1 MKYKSGGRRCAI
13 RIVGVTALA
22 LILLAGSAGAAPSE
36 EWNKTF
42 GGSGD
47 DIAYSV
53 QQTSDGGY
61 VVAGYTN
68 SYGAGDDDA
77 CLIKTDGN
85 GNEVWNRTFGGSSF
99 DRALSVQQTSDG
111 GFVLSGETYSYGGEG
126 YNAWIIKTDA
136 NGSEQWNRTLK
147 GRHASSIQQTSD
159 SGYIITGGS
168 SFSLS
173 GPPFTIWLVKTDENG
188 NELWNRTFES
198 GKGDFVNSVRQTSY
212 GGYIVAGGY
221 YSYWGTAAW
230 IIKTDT
236 YGNQQWSKT
245 FLGKGC
251 PEAPV
256 PPAKPVPPVKGS
268 TMANAI
274 QQTLDGGYI
283 IAGYIEVYSNC
294 NGEVLLRD
302 SEVLLIKTDENGN
315 EQWNKTFGG
324 DYEDKASSAWQVTD
338 GGYIISG
345 SKCLIKAEQ
354 CNEWL
359 GNKCIS
365 GVVRCDAWLIKTD
378 ANGNEQWNKTFEG
391 IERETFT
398 SIQQTRD
405 GGYIIAGT
413 TNSYGSGG
421 RDAWLIKVDGASI
434 EIAEA
439 PTGSPTETLAA
450 NPTQA
455 LTTVPTGT
463 NTVKSFEKAAGF
475 EVVLAIAIL
484 LAVYIAG
491 RKMK

>member
-1 MKYKSGGRRCAI
+1 MNIKSTF
-13 RIVGVTALA
+13 TAVFTFGIIA
-22 LILLAGSAGAAPSE
+22 LSLLLFAGSSGAAPSE

-42 GGSGD
+42 GGPGD
-47 DIAYSV
+47 DIANSA

-77 CLIKTDGN
+77 WLIKTDGN
-85 GNEVWNRTFGGSSF
+85 GNEVWNRTFGGVLS
-99 DRALSVQQTSDG
+99 DRDLSVQQTSDG
-111 GFVLSGETYSYGGEG
+111 GFILSGETYSFGREG
-126 YNAWIIKTDA
+126 DNAWIIKTDA

-147 GRHASSIQQTSD
+147 GRRASSIQQTSD
-159 SGYIITGGS
+159 DGYIITGGS

-173 GPPFTIWLVKTDENG
+173 GPPFTIWIAKTDANG
-188 NELWNRTFES
+188 NVLWNRTFES
-198 GKGDFVNSVRQTSY
+198 GKGDFVNSVRQTSD

-256 PPAKPVPPVKGS
+256 PPAKPVPPEIGS

-274 QQTLDGGYI
+274 QQTSDGGYF
-283 IAGYIEVYSNC
+283 IAGNIEVYTNC
-294 NGEVLLRD
+294 IGEVLLRD

-324 DYEDKASSAWQVTD
+324 DYEDEASDSWRVTD

-354 CNEWL
+354 CNECL
-359 GNKCIS
+359 GSKCIH
-365 GVVRCDAWLIKTD
+365 GAEQCDAWLIRTN
-378 ANGNEQWNKTFEG
+378 ANGNEQWNKTFGGTEE
-391 IERETFT
+391 ERAYQV
-398 SIQQTRD
+398 QQTKD
-405 GGYIIAGT
+405 GGYILTGH
-413 TNSYGSGG
+413 TNSYGVGDT
-421 RDAWLIKVDGASI
+421 DAWLIKVSGESTGIAKAPAASP
-434 EIAEA
+434 A
-439 PTGSPTETLAA
+439 
-450 NPTQA
+450 QA
-455 LTTVPTGT
+455 LTAVPAET
-463 NTVKSFEKAAGF
+463 NAVTPPEKAAGF
-475 EVVLAIAIL
+475 EAVLAITIL
-484 LAVYIAG
+484 LTIYETG
-491 RKMK
+491 RKRR